1 MAEKQAHRQLYK
13 DTTVPTKTARTTITM
28 TDTTEAMITIREEAD
43 LVAAMA
49 HEEVEAQRAINLR
62 EAVLEHG
69 PVGATQDSR
78 KAVDHPAAMT
88 MTTMIP
94 RIGVLNQAVASS
106 EVSVMAW
113 MIDSG

>member
-13 DTTVPTKTARTTITM
+13 DITDPTKTAKTTIMM

-49 HEEVEAQRAINLR
+49 HEEVEAQRTINLR

-69 PVGATQDSR
+69 PVGATLDSH

-113 MIDSG
+113 MTDSG